1 MRINLF
7 VDDALIILV
16 FIYLCLICMHRF
28 FDCFKKKKIVV
39 VAEEEDVLDSS
50 CVIDNSSNSE
60 KVENIVDNFTEGVLD
75 AGTEAALAVIN
86 EAGDKFDE
94 AKEGFK
100 ENIRDSVRETV
111 STQVRPAVNLIINE
125 DVLVDDIP
133 LTNEPRDRVRP
144 GTPIPASLLESLHEV
159 EGKE

>member
-39 VAEEEDVLDSS
+39 VAEEEDVLGPSG
-50 CVIDNSSNSE
+50 VIDNSSNSE

-75 AGTEAALAVIN
+75 AGTEAALAVMN

-94 AKEGFK
+94 V
-100 ENIRDSVRETV
+100 RDSMRETV
-111 STQVRPAVNLIINE
+111 STQFRPAVNLVINE
-125 DVLVDDIP
+125 DILVDDIP

-144 GTPIPASLLESLHEV
+144 GTPIPASLLEALREV

>member
-39 VAEEEDVLDSS
+39 IEEEDDFQDS
-50 CVIDNSSNSE
+50 VSSHDPTVSA
-60 KVENIVDNFTEGVLD
+60 KIENIVDNFTEGVLD
-75 AGTEAALAVIN
+75 AGTEAALAVMN

-94 AKEGFK
+94 V
-100 ENIRDSVRETV
+100 RDSMRETV
-111 STQVRPAVNLIINE
+111 STQFRPAVNLVINE
-125 DVLVDDIP
+125 DILVDDIP

-144 GTPIPASLLESLHEV
+144 GTPIPAPLLEALREV

>member
-7 VDDALIILV
+7 ADDALIILV

-39 VAEEEDVLDSS
+39 ITEEVDVLGSS
-50 CVIDNSSNSE
+50 DVIDNSKNSE
-60 KVENIVDNFTEGVLD
+60 KIENIVDSFTEGVLD
-75 AGTEAALAVIN
+75 AGTEAALAVMN
-86 EAGDKFDE
+86 ETGDKFDDARE
-94 AKEGFK
+94 SFN
-100 ENIRDSVRETV
+100 ENIRDSMRETV
-111 STQVRPAVNLIINE
+111 STQFRPAVNLVINE

-133 LTNEPRDRVRP
+133 LTNDPRDRVRP
-144 GTPIPASLLESLHEV
+144 GTPIPASLLEALREV